1 MRVKI
6 TFISESC
13 SFCYLPCTPQKK
25 YYDPHSNQRNERT
38 KEQTEHLEL
47 SSFHVIQKR
56 ASIILQGVSCNV
68 NNMSFL

>member
-47 SSFHVIQKR
+47 SSFDVIQK
-56 ASIILQGVSCNV
+56 
-68 NNMSFL
+68 